1 MLVGLEMD
9 EQRMS
14 GAFYGGAALAGLA
27 AHLGCGLLLGGAF
40 FLGLW
45 RNAQLLAAGGSP
57 LKTSALM
64 IGRYVVLTAILVGA
78 SLEGAGALLAT
89 AGGVMI
95 ARSFVLW
102 RLRGVT
108 S

>member
-14 GAFYGGAALAGLA
+14 GSFEWPAFAGLA

-57 LKTSALM
+57 VKTSALM
-64 IGRYVVLTAILVGA
+64 IGRYALLTGLLVVV
-78 SLEGAGALLAT
+78 SLQGAGALLAT
-89 AGGVMI
+89 FAGVML
-95 ARSFVLW
+95 ARSLVLW
-102 RLRGVT
+102 RLREVA

>member
-14 GAFYGGAALAGLA
+14 EAFHGWPALAGLA
-27 AHLGCGLLLGGAF
+27 AHLGSGLLLGGAF

-57 LKTSALM
+57 LKSSALM
-64 IGRYVVLTAILVGA
+64 IGRYALLTGLLVVA
-78 SLEGAGALLAT
+78 SLQGAGALLAT
-89 AGGVMI
+89 FGGVMI
-95 ARSFVLW
+95 ARSLVLW
-102 RLRGVT
+102 RLRGVAR
-108 S
+108 

>member
-14 GAFYGGAALAGLA
+14 EVFHGWPAFASLA
-27 AHLGCGLLLGGAF
+27 AHLGWGLLLGGAF
-40 FLGLW
+40 FLCLW

-57 LKTSALM
+57 VKTSALM
-64 IGRYVVLTAILVGA
+64 IGRYFMLTALLVVA
-78 SLEGAGALLAT
+78 SLQGAGALLAT

-95 ARSFVLW
+95 ARTLILW
-102 RLRGVT
+102 RLRGVA